1 MLFQVDCDHM
11 NGVPA
16 ALLDCSCCR
25 SNLFLDKEA
34 TSESRMICIKEVD
47 RGEGVSLVKVH
58 IRVPHKD
65 LIHLCLQL
73 KQFA

>member
-11 NGVPA
+11 DGVPA
-16 ALLDCSCCR
+16 ALLDCSCCS

-47 RGEGVSLVKVH
+47 RGEGVSLVKVQ

-65 LIHLCLQL
+65 LIHLCL
-73 KQFA
+73 